1 MHQCQCDCSR
11 RQYDKQEVHGPHRS
25 PEKPALIN
33 EYIWAKLWLHIII
46 SWNWTSS
53 SGGKDFQISWM
64 YFYNF
69 VFISLW
75 KKAWTFNMNK
85 PKSSSPKDAFYH
97 GLVEIGPVVL
107 EKIFKFNVY
116 SLFRTYLPLEK
127 DGPLRLY
134 KFEYPSPKYL
144 IRSKFAWNL
153 PTDSGKEDF

>member
-1 MHQCQCDCSR
+1 
-11 RQYDKQEVHGPHRS
+11 
-25 PEKPALIN
+25 
-33 EYIWAKLWLHIII
+33 
-46 SWNWTSS
+46 
-53 SGGKDFQISWM
+53 M

-69 VFISLW
+69 VFIFLW

-153 PTDSGKEDF
+153 PTDSGKEDFKIRQCIFAISLLSPLEKGKVYGQSFEQKWITFTQWCFVLS